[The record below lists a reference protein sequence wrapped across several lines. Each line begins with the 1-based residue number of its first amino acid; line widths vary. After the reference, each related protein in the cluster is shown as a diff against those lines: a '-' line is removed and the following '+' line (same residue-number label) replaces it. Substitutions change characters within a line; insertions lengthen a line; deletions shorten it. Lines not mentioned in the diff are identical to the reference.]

1 MTPSGGGVRR
11 RARGYALQLLYW
23 LDLNGDD
30 PVDDAV
36 RRFWDTFE
44 VKDDPDAVG
53 FASQLTRATRDA
65 LPELDEIVQ
74 TASRNWRLDRMSR
87 VDRNILRLATWELR
101 SAPEVPVRVV
111 INEAVELA
119 KRFGAAES
127 PAFVNGILD
136 RIAHQVRPE

>member
-1 MTPSGGGVRR
+1 MTTGGVRR

-23 LDLNGDD
+23 LDLNPDG
-30 PVDDAV
+30 PVDEAV

-44 VKDDPDAVG
+44 VQDDPEAVS
-53 FASQLTRATRDA
+53 FASQLTLSTRAA
-65 LPELDEIVQ
+65 LPEVDEIVQ

-101 SAPEVPVRVV
+101 GAPEVPVRVV

-119 KRFGAAES
+119 RRFGAKDS
-127 PAFVNGILD
+127 PGFVNGILD
-136 RIAHQVRPE
+136 KIGRMRNAE